1 MLSFAVEYVI
11 LLLAHNGWGRKVG
24 VAMKIR
30 VEHGEFPENEI
41 ILRCRE
47 LDDEM
52 MEILALL
59 RDRSAKI
66 ACYKDGEIHFVQPG
80 EILYAEAVDG
90 KTFLYTSGSVLET
103 HQSLSALLSRHEEAG
118 LLRIGKSQ
126 LCNLYH
132 VEKLKS
138 LPNSRI
144 EITLKNNERLI
155 VSRHFVH
162 SIKEKLGILE

>member
-1 MLSFAVEYVI
+1 
-11 LLLAHNGWGRKVG
+11 
-24 VAMKIR
+24 MKIH
-30 VEHGEFPENEI
+30 VEHGEYPENEI

-52 MEILALL
+52 MEVLALL
-59 RDRSAKI
+59 RERSAKI
-66 ACYKDGEIHFVQPG
+66 ACFKEGEIHFILPG
-80 EILYAEAVDG
+80 EIFYAEAVDG
-90 KTFLYTSGSVLET
+90 KTFLYTADSVLET
-103 HQSLSALLSRHEEAG
+103 HQSLSALLNRHEEAG

-144 EITLKNNERLI
+144 EITLKNNEQLI

-162 SIKEKLGILE
+162 SMKEKLGILE